1 MIENKTFA
9 RLVRDGKATAE
20 VIAMNGFT
28 VTISPLPGASVY
40 AVVLFSSGAEGVV
53 WEIRP
58 NSMQVLVLN
67 DVPIYANELAVLYK
81 DELKIGVSKK
91 LMGRIINPL
100 GRPLDGKGFVAT
112 KEEMQYF
119 RLAPGFDMRGNVED
133 PLESGVTL
141 VDTLLPLV
149 KGQRMAVMGDSKSGK
164 TSFLAQ
170 AAIHQARAGQTVVY
184 VLVSKDRNEL
194 SRMVDTFEKAKVMKN
209 IIMVVSDTAEPLPVG
224 FLAPYAGCAIA
235 ESFWYAGEDVIVIY
249 DDFTNHAKI
258 YREMALLLD
267 QNVGRE
273 AYPGDMFHVH
283 SALLERAGKLAKT
296 NSAMTVFVAGST
308 PNNDL
313 SDFQST
319 RLISMS
325 DGQIV
330 FDINALHEGKRPAIN
345 VELSVSRVG
354 GGRNKLLDH
363 QITNGVVRALGRY
376 KQAKSMTSFVEQ
388 VSELSRLEVALG
400 TRINEALQQSSSEYY
415 SFAQQRVLLE
425 TVLKVDDPAY
435 LDVVWLKGQIDSIKP
450 SKDYSVKDLDE
461 MVNKLVKSSGR
472 PQK

>member
-1 MIENKTFA
+1 MLENKTFA
-9 RLVRDGKATAE
+9 RFLKDGKPTAE

-28 VTISPLPGASVY
+28 VKISVLTDASVY
-40 AVVLFSSGAEGVV
+40 SVVLFSSGAEGVV
-53 WEIRP
+53 WEIHQ
-58 NSMQVLVLN
+58 NSMDVLILN

-81 DELKIGVSKK
+81 QELKIGVSKK
-91 LMGRIINPL
+91 LLGRIINPL

-112 KEEMQYF
+112 RNEEQYF
-119 RLAPGFDMRGNVED
+119 RLAPGFSERGNVED

-164 TSFLAQ
+164 TSFLVQ
-170 AAIHQARAGQTVVY
+170 TAIHQARAGLPVVY
-184 VLVSKDRNEL
+184 VLISKDRNEL
-194 SRMVDTFEKAKVMKN
+194 SRMVETFQKAKVMKN

-235 ESFWYAGEDVIVIY
+235 ESFWYAGEDVMVIY

-258 YREMALLLD
+258 YREMALLLN

-283 SALLERAGKLAKT
+283 AALLERAGKLSEN
-296 NSAMTVFVAGST
+296 NSAMTVLVAGST

-330 FDINALHEGKRPAIN
+330 FDVNALHEGRRPAIN
-345 VELSVSRVG
+345 AELSVSRVG

-363 QITNGVVRALGRY
+363 QITNSVIRALGRY
-376 KQAKSMTSFVEQ
+376 KQAKTMTSFVEQ

-400 TRINEALQQSSSEYY
+400 ARITEALEQSSNEYY
-415 SFAQQRVLLE
+415 SFAQQRVILE
-425 TVLKVDDPAY
+425 TILKSDDPSY
-435 LDVVWLKGQIDSIKP
+435 LDVIWLKGQVAKIKP
-450 SKDYSVKDLDE
+450 NKQYTVAELEE
-461 MVNKLVKSSGR
+461 MVNKLVKESAG
-472 PQK
+472 PAK

>member
-1 MIENKTFA
+1 MVENKTFTK
-9 RLVRDGKATAE
+9 LLKNGQPTAE
-20 VIAMNGFT
+20 VLSMNGFM
-28 VTISPLPGASVY
+28 VTISPLAGAAVY
-40 AVVLFSSGAEGVV
+40 SVVLFAGGAEGMV
-53 WEIRP
+53 WEIRH
-58 NSMQVLVLN
+58 NSMEVLLLN
-67 DVPIYANELAVLYK
+67 DLPIYANELAVLYK
-81 DELKIGVSKK
+81 TELKIGVSKK
-91 LMGRIINPL
+91 LKGRIINPL
-100 GRPLDGKGFVAT
+100 GRPLDSKGFVAT
-112 KEEMQYF
+112 RDEMEYF
-119 RLAPGFDMRGNVED
+119 RAAPGFAMRGNVED

-164 TSFLAQ
+164 TSFLLQ
-170 AAIHQARAGQTVVY
+170 TAIHQAQMGHTVVY
-184 VLVSKDRNEL
+184 VLISKDRNEL
-194 SRMVDTFEKAKVMKN
+194 TRIVENFSKAGVIKN
-209 IIMVVSDTAEPLPVG
+209 IIIVASDSAEPLPVG

-235 ESFWYAGEDVIVIY
+235 ESFWYAGEDVMVIY

-258 YREMALLLD
+258 YREMALLLN

-283 SALLERAGKLAKT
+283 AALLERAGKLAKT
-296 NSAMTVFVAGST
+296 NSALTVFVAGST

-330 FDINALHEGKRPAIN
+330 FDVNALHEGRRPAIN
-345 VELSVSRVG
+345 ADLSVSRVG

-363 QITNGVVRALGRY
+363 QITNSVIRALGRF

-400 TRINEALQQSSSEYY
+400 TRINEALQQSSEEYY
-415 SFAQQRVLLE
+415 SFAQQRVMLE
-425 TVLKVDDPAY
+425 TILKSDDPDY
-435 LDVVWLKGQIDSIKP
+435 LDVIWLKGQLKQVKP
-450 SKDYSVKDLDE
+450 GKDYSVEELDR
-461 MVNKLVKSSGR
+461 VVDKLVKASVG
-472 PQK
+472 PAK